1 MPEEGKKAAEIAEG
15 PFCAPTKNIGLRG
28 VAVADTMIS
37 DVDGEVGRLIY
48 RGYDITTLA
57 EQATY
62 EEVVHL
68 LLYQRLPTRSEL
80 QAMAL
85 AMNEFRTLPGAVV
98 QALRAL
104 PPGTSPMDM
113 LQAMIPL
120 LGIYDP
126 DLPDDGK
133 EAHYRKALR
142 LIARMP
148 LVVTAWDRVRNG
160 REVVPAD
167 HHLSHAANLL
177 YTLHGR
183 APDAQTARDMDVCLV
198 LHAEQ
203 TFNASSF
210 AARQIAS
217 TRAHLYACIAGAV
230 GALSGGLHGGA
241 NTQVKEML
249 EAIGSVDRVRAY
261 VVKTLASGG
270 RVMGMGHAVY
280 KVLDP
285 RAKVLGEMARRLA
298 EKTGERRWYEITEE
312 VRRVTAE
319 EFAKR
324 HGGETIWPN
333 VDFYTPTVYTAMG
346 IPTDMFT
353 AIFAV
358 ARVVGWA
365 AHVIEEKFAEAQPK
379 PALYRPT
386 ADYVGNYCGPQGCA
400 WVPLDQ
406 RQ

>member
-1 MPEEGKKAAEIAEG
+1 MPEESRKADDEADG
-15 PFCAPTKNIGLRG
+15 PFCPPTKNIGLRG
-28 VAVADTMIS
+28 VPVADTMIS

-48 RGYDITTLA
+48 RGYDIAALA
-57 EQATY
+57 ENATY

-68 LLYQRLPTRSEL
+68 LLYHRLPTIGEL
-80 QAMAL
+80 QSITL

-104 PPGTSPMDM
+104 PSGTTTMDM
-113 LQAMIPL
+113 LQAMVPL

-126 DLPDDGK
+126 DLLDDGK

-142 LIARMP
+142 LISRMP
-148 LVVTAWDRVRNG
+148 LVVTAWDRIRNG
-160 REVVPAD
+160 KDVVTAD

-183 APDAQTARDMDVCLV
+183 VPDARTARDLDVCLV

-210 AARQIAS
+210 TARQIAS
-217 TRAHLYACIAGAV
+217 TRAHLYACVGGAV

-249 EAIGSVDRVRAY
+249 EEIGSVDRARAY
-261 VVKTLASGG
+261 VVRTLASGE

-285 RAKVLGEMARRLA
+285 RAKILGEMARRLA
-298 EKTGERRWYEITEE
+298 ESTGDRRWYEITEE
-312 VRRVTAE
+312 VRRVTTE

-324 HGGETIWPN
+324 HGGEAIWPN

-358 ARVVGWA
+358 ARVVGWS

-400 WVPLDQ
+400 WVPIDK